1 MKKNNI
7 EKIYD
12 FLSTDKETTLLVN
25 QVSDEIY
32 CFYDYI
38 NKNFTNKL
46 NIKINYNTVILIKL
60 KFQMNYLKIK
70 VKHP

>member
-1 MKKNNI
+1 MKKNSI

-38 NKNFTNKL
+38 IKEFTNKL
-46 NIKINYNTVILIKL
+46 NIKINYNKILIKL
-60 KFQMNYLKIK
+60 IFQMNYLKLK
-70 VKHP
+70 K